1 MFPTI
6 EPRELR
12 EKKLRL
18 TQSEKLKSFIF
29 FKHSWIKEKTSLGH
43 LLTWQQAKVWALG
56 NLVNLNGLLKSC
68 LEEAKQIKIDNEH
81 GEGSR
86 DTNI

>member
-12 EKKLRL
+12 EKKSRL

-29 FKHSWIKEKTSLGH
+29 FKQSWIKERTSLRNF
-43 LLTWQQAKVWALG
+43 LSWQQAKVWALG
-56 NLVNLNGLLKSC
+56 NLVNLTGLLMSC
-68 LEEAKQIKIDNEH
+68 LQEAKQIKIDNEH